1 MIRFKTASIGLI
13 ATLALAACGDDA
25 TSSSSSSTSSQ
36 GGAGEGGSG
45 SSSTTTGGAGQG
57 GDPSGAGGAGSTA
70 SQGGA
75 GGGNEA
81 LTLDVLL
88 AKLRADRDGTLLE
101 VSRTRGWPADVV
113 EGCVVVDTQGFPLV
127 AGDFD
132 GWAGTALLADQGFAY
147 AIVPCSAGARYKLT
161 DATVY
166 EEDPWSRAYDYDDF
180 GAISIVRA
188 AASDAHL
195 ERHFAVGSN
204 AVGPRSVR
212 VWIPAEPVT
221 HTLYAHDGQ
230 NLFDPDAF
238 FGGWKLQD
246 FAPPGMVIVGIDN
259 TPGRF
264 DEYTH
269 VPDDIGLGMPV
280 GGGADD
286 YAAFVEGVVRPL
298 VVAYYGEAP
307 KVGVLGSSLG
317 GLVSLHL
324 GLANPGGYDFVAS
337 MSGTLGWGSIG
348 PIHSGDTMIERYDAA
363 GVQPFVVFLDSGGG
377 GTSCADTDG
386 DGIRDDDANATDN
399 FCETAQLRDVLAA
412 DGWIFGQNLVHWH
425 EPGAPH
431 NEAAWAARV
440 FRPLDLFAS
449 L

>member
-1 MIRFKTASIGLI
+1 MIRVQSGSIVLFS
-13 ATLALAACGDDA
+13 TLALAACGDDA
-25 TSSSSSSTSSQ
+25 STSTGVGGSESATGGADPSSTSSA
-36 GGAGEGGSG
+36 GGAGE
-45 SSSTTTGGAGQG
+45 G
-57 GDPSGAGGAGSTA
+57 GDPSGAGGAGSTS

-81 LTLDVLL
+81 LTLEVLL
-88 AKLRADRDGTLLE
+88 AKLRADRDGTLLD

-132 GWAGTALLADQGFAY
+132 GWVGTALTADQGFAY
-147 AIVPCSAGARYKLT
+147 AVVPCNAGARYKLT
-161 DATVY
+161 DATTY
-166 EEDPWSRAYDYDDF
+166 EEDPWSRAYDYDAF

-188 AASDAHL
+188 AVDDAHL

-204 AVGPRSVR
+204 AVGPRTVR
-212 VWIPAEPVT
+212 VWIPAEPAT

-230 NLFDPDAF
+230 NLFDPNAF

-246 FAPPGMVIVGIDN
+246 SAPAGMVIVGIDN
-259 TPGRF
+259 TAGRF

-269 VPDDIGLGMPV
+269 VPDDIGVGMPV
-280 GGGADD
+280 GGLADD
-286 YAAFVEGVVRPL
+286 YAMFVENVVRPL
-298 VVAYYGEAP
+298 VVGYYGEAP

-324 GLANPGGYDFVAS
+324 GLSNPGGYDFVGS

-348 PIHSGDTMIERYDAA
+348 PVHTGDTMIERYDAA
-363 GVQPFVVFLDSGGG
+363 GVQPFVVFLDSGGA
-377 GTSCADTDG
+377 GTTCADADA
-386 DGIRDDDANATDN
+386 DGIRDDDPNATDN
-399 FCETAQLRDVLAA
+399 YCETAQLRDVLAA

-431 NEAAWAARV
+431 NEAAWASRA
-440 FRPLDLFAS
+440 FRPLELFAS